1 MEQRP
6 FMDRNQLIG
15 FALIGAIL
23 LATSFWAS
31 TVEPPQP
38 KKTAGSEEVQ
48 AASTTAAEA
57 ELDYALPPSDSSSP
71 EQEFTLEND
80 QVRYV
85 ISNKGAQIKSVELK
99 EYQDWQGNP
108 LMLVDGNQVLDGP
121 NSAVAFAA
129 SYEGRSLSL
138 SDNLGS
144 VWTYEL
150 PAEGYG
156 LRWSMSTPSKKDVV
170 LTWRQAGIRHEKS
183 QMNEA
188 TNTSIYYLENADMER
203 GSLSDGSDDEESE
216 ENIGWVAHRQQYF
229 SSILQTESGFVKADM
244 QTRTPSDTLHSRLF
258 ESKLRMASVDGK
270 VSAKGIWYH
279 GPNHFK
285 TLKDF
290 NLEFDQVIPFG
301 WGIFGWIGKYVVS
314 PMFNWLDGYG
324 LNYGIIIL
332 LMAALIK
339 LALSPLTFK
348 SYKSMAKMRVL
359 KPEIDELN
367 EKFKDAEPA
376 KKQQETM
383 ALYQKA
389 GVNPLGG
396 CIPQLLSLPILIAM
410 FRFFPIS
417 IELRQQGF
425 LWADDLSSYDSILS
439 LPFEIPFYGAHVSL
453 FTLLMAISTFLYTK
467 FNNSMTPT
475 SGNSMMQQQMM
486 IIQYLMP
493 FMLLV
498 WFNNY
503 SSGLSYYYFISNVLT
518 FGQQWIIKEF
528 VIDENAI
535 RAKIEET
542 KAKGG
547 SQSRFAKKMSEM
559 LEVQKEAGNRKA
571 RRGK

>member
-6 FMDRNQLIG
+6 FLDRNQLIG
-15 FALIGAIL
+15 FGLIGAIL
-23 LATSFWAS
+23 LGTSYWAS
-31 TVEPPQP
+31 TMEPASEP
-38 KKTAGSEEVQ
+38 AGTEEVAVK
-48 AASTTAAEA
+48 AANEAPSTAVDSVTLA
-57 ELDYALPPSDSSSP
+57 LDTIAP
-71 EQEFTLEND
+71 EQEFTLENA

-85 ISNKGAQIKSVELK
+85 ISNRGGQIKYAELK
-99 EYQDWQGNP
+99 EYRDWQGKP
-108 LMLVDGNQVLDGP
+108 LRVIDGNQALVGLTNDAMIATQSG
-121 NSAVAFAA
+121 S
-129 SYEGRSLSL
+129 SLTLRSDQGTS
-138 SDNLGS
+138 
-144 VWTYEL
+144 WTYEL

-156 LRWSMSTPSKKDVV
+156 LRWALETPSASDLT
-170 LTWRQAGIRHEKS
+170 LTWKQDGIRHEKS
-183 QMNEA
+183 KTNET
-188 TNTSIYYLENADMER
+188 TNSSTYYYENVAQDR
-203 GSLSDGSDDEESE
+203 SSLSDGRDDDESA
-216 ENIGWVAHRQQYF
+216 ENLGWVAHKQQYF
-229 SSILQTESGFVKADM
+229 SSILEADQGILKADM
-244 QTRTPSDTLHSRLF
+244 QIRVAADTQYTLNY
-258 ESKLRMASVDGK
+258 ESKLTLASENGV
-270 VSAKGIWYH
+270 VSAQGIWYH
-279 GPNHFK
+279 GPNHYA
-285 TLKDF
+285 TLKAFDQ
-290 NLEFDQVIPFG
+290 NFDQVIPFG

-314 PMFNWLDGYG
+314 PLFNWLDGYG

-339 LALSPLTFK
+339 LALSPLTFS

-359 KPEIDELN
+359 KPEMDELN

-410 FRFFPIS
+410 FRFFPVS
-417 IELRQQGF
+417 IELRQQAF

-528 VIDENAI
+528 VIDEKTI
-535 RAKIEET
+535 RAKIDET

-547 SQSRFAKKMSEM
+547 SQSRFAKKMNEM
-559 LEVQKEAGNRKA
+559 LEANKESGNRRA
-571 RRGK
+571 RRSK

>member
-6 FMDRNQLIG
+6 FLDRNQLIG
-15 FALIGAIL
+15 FGLIGAIL
-23 LATSFWAS
+23 LGTSYWAS
-31 TVEPPQP
+31 TMEPASEP
-38 KKTAGSEEVQ
+38 AGTEEVAVK
-48 AASTTAAEA
+48 AANEAPSTAVDSVTLA
-57 ELDYALPPSDSSSP
+57 LDTIAP
-71 EQEFTLEND
+71 EQEFTLENA

-85 ISNKGAQIKSVELK
+85 ISNRGGQIKYAELK
-99 EYQDWQGNP
+99 EYRDWQGKP
-108 LMLVDGNQVLDGP
+108 LRVIDGNQALVGLTNDAMIATQSG
-121 NSAVAFAA
+121 S
-129 SYEGRSLSL
+129 SLTLRSDQGTS
-138 SDNLGS
+138 
-144 VWTYEL
+144 WTYEL

-156 LRWSMSTPSKKDVV
+156 LRWALETSSASDLT
-170 LTWRQAGIRHEKS
+170 LTWKQDGIRHEKS
-183 QMNEA
+183 KTNET
-188 TNTSIYYLENADMER
+188 TNSSTYYYENVAQDR
-203 GSLSDGSDDEESE
+203 SSLSDGRDDDESA
-216 ENIGWVAHRQQYF
+216 ENLGWVAHKQQYF
-229 SSILQTESGFVKADM
+229 SSILQADQGILKADM
-244 QTRTPSDTLHSRLF
+244 QIRVAADTQHTLNY
-258 ESKLRMASVDGK
+258 ESKLTLASENGV
-270 VSAKGIWYH
+270 VSAQGIWYH
-279 GPNHFK
+279 GPNHYA
-285 TLKDF
+285 TLKAFDQ
-290 NLEFDQVIPFG
+290 NFDQVIPFG

-314 PMFNWLDGYG
+314 PLFNWLDGYG

-339 LALSPLTFK
+339 LALSPLTFS

-359 KPEIDELN
+359 KPEMDELN

-410 FRFFPIS
+410 FRFFPVS
-417 IELRQQGF
+417 IELRQQAF

-528 VIDENAI
+528 VIDEKTI
-535 RAKIEET
+535 RAKIDET

-547 SQSRFAKKMSEM
+547 SQSRFAKKMNEM
-559 LEVQKEAGNRKA
+559 LEANKESGNRRA
-571 RRGK
+571 RRSK

>member
-6 FMDRNQLIG
+6 FLDRNQLIG

-23 LATSFWAS
+23 LGTSYWAS
-31 TVEPPQP
+31 TMEPAP
-38 KKTAGSEEVQ
+38 AASEEV
-48 AASTTAAEA
+48 AATDSEAVTSVETPALADTALAA
-57 ELDYALPPSDSSSP
+57 QDTVAP
-71 EQEFTLEND
+71 EQEFTLENA

-85 ISNKGAQIKSVELK
+85 FSNRGAQIKYVELK
-99 EYQDWQGNP
+99 EYLDWQGKP
-108 LMLVDGNQVLDGP
+108 LRVVDGNQSLEGLPSD
-121 NSAVAFAA
+121 AMVAAQ
-129 SYEGRSLSL
+129 S
-138 SDNLGS
+138 GS
-144 VWTYEL
+144 QLTFRNDAGTSWTFEL
-150 PAEGYG
+150 PGEGYG
-156 LRWSMSTPSKKDVV
+156 LKWALQTPSASDLT
-170 LTWRQAGIRHEKS
+170 LTWVQDGIRHEKS
-183 QMNEA
+183 QKNET
-188 TNTSIYYLENADMER
+188 TNSSTYYYSRTDEDR
-203 GSLSDGSDDEESE
+203 SSLSDGRDDDESA
-216 ENIGWVAHRQQYF
+216 ENLGWVAHKQQYF
-229 SSILQTESGFVKADM
+229 SSILQADQGIAKADM
-244 QTRTPSDTLHSRLF
+244 QIRVATDTLHTLNYTTKF
-258 ESKLRMASVDGK
+258 TLASENGTVAA
-270 VSAKGIWYH
+270 SGIWYH
-279 GPNHFK
+279 GPNHYA
-285 TLKDF
+285 TLKGFDQ
-290 NLEFDQVIPFG
+290 NFDQVIPFG

-314 PMFNWLDGYG
+314 PLFNFLDGYG

-339 LALSPLTFK
+339 LVLSPLTFT

-359 KPEIDELN
+359 KPEMDELN
-367 EKFKDAEPA
+367 EKFKDADPA

-410 FRFFPIS
+410 FRFFPVS

-425 LWADDLSSYDSILS
+425 LWADDLSSYDSIFS

-528 VIDENAI
+528 VIDEKAI
-535 RAKIEET
+535 RAKIDET

-547 SQSRFAKKMSEM
+547 SQSRFAKKMNEM
-559 LEVQKEAGNRKA
+559 LEANKEAGNRRA
-571 RRGK
+571 RRSK

>member
-6 FMDRNQLIG
+6 FLDRNQLIG

-23 LATSFWAS
+23 LGTSYWAS
-31 TVEPPQP
+31 TMEPATQP
-38 KKTAGSEEVQ
+38 DESAAVAPSKVAPKAKPVAADTLAERQDTSVQ
-48 AASTTAAEA
+48 
-57 ELDYALPPSDSSSP
+57 
-71 EQEFTLEND
+71 EQEFVLENA

-85 ISNKGAQIKSVELK
+85 ISNLGGQIKYAELK
-99 EYQDWQGNP
+99 EYRDWQGKP
-108 LMLVDGNQVLDGP
+108 LRIVDQNQVIEGLSSGAYLVEQEGGLYRFQDGK
-121 NSAVAFAA
+121 
-129 SYEGRSLSL
+129 GTT
-138 SDNLGS
+138 
-144 VWTYEL
+144 WTYEL

-156 LRWSMSTPSKKDVV
+156 LKWSLQTPSKSDVT

-183 QMNEA
+183 LKNEA
-188 TNTSIYYLENADMER
+188 TNTSIYYYENAEEER
-203 GSLSDGSDDEESE
+203 SSLSDGADDDESA
-216 ENIGWVAHRQQYF
+216 ENLGWVAHKQQYF
-229 SSILQTESGFVKADM
+229 SSILQADQGFALAELS
-244 QTRTPSDTLHSRLF
+244 TRTPDDTLHSRLF
-258 ESKLRMASVDGK
+258 ESKLTLKATNGVASA
-270 VSAKGIWYH
+270 SGIWYH
-279 GPNHFK
+279 GPNHYQ
-285 TLKDF
+285 TLKS
-290 NLEFDQVIPFG
+290 FDRNFDEVIPFG
-301 WGIFGWIGKYVVS
+301 WGIFGWIGKYIVS
-314 PMFNWLDGYG
+314 PLFNWLDGYG
-324 LNYGIIIL
+324 MNYGIIIL

-339 LALSPLTFK
+339 LALSPLTFS

-359 KPEIDELN
+359 KPEMDELN
-367 EKFKDAEPA
+367 EKFKDADPT

-410 FRFFPIS
+410 FRFFPVS
-417 IELRQQGF
+417 IELRQQAF

-475 SGNSMMQQQMM
+475 SGNSMMQQQML

-518 FGQQWIIKEF
+518 FGQQWVIKEF
-528 VIDENAI
+528 VIDEKAI
-535 RAKIEET
+535 RAKIDET

-547 SQSRFAKKMSEM
+547 SQSRFAKKMNEM
-559 LEVQKEAGNRKA
+559 LEANKEAGNRRA

>member
-6 FMDRNQLIG
+6 FLDRNQLIG

-23 LATSFWAS
+23 LGTSYWAS
-31 TVEPPQP
+31 TMEPAP
-38 KKTAGSEEVQ
+38 AASEEV
-48 AASTTAAEA
+48 AATDSEAVTSAEMPALADTALAA
-57 ELDYALPPSDSSSP
+57 QDTVAP
-71 EQEFTLEND
+71 EQEFTLENA

-85 ISNKGAQIKSVELK
+85 FSNRGAQIKYVELK
-99 EYQDWQGNP
+99 EYLDWQGKP
-108 LMLVDGNQVLDGP
+108 LRVVDGNQSLEGLPSD
-121 NSAVAFAA
+121 AMVAAQ
-129 SYEGRSLSL
+129 S
-138 SDNLGS
+138 GS
-144 VWTYEL
+144 QLTFRNDAGTSWTFEL

-156 LRWSMSTPSKKDVV
+156 LKWALQTPSASDLT
-170 LTWRQAGIRHEKS
+170 LTWVQDGIRHEKS
-183 QMNEA
+183 QKNET
-188 TNTSIYYLENADMER
+188 TNSSTYYYSRTDEDR
-203 GSLSDGSDDEESE
+203 SSLSDGRDDDESA
-216 ENIGWVAHRQQYF
+216 ENLGWVAHKQQYF
-229 SSILQTESGFVKADM
+229 SSILQADQGIAKADM
-244 QTRTPSDTLHSRLF
+244 QIRVATDTLHTLNYTTKF
-258 ESKLRMASVDGK
+258 TLASENGTVAA
-270 VSAKGIWYH
+270 SGIWYH
-279 GPNHFK
+279 GPNHYA
-285 TLKDF
+285 TLKGFDQ
-290 NLEFDQVIPFG
+290 NFDQVIPFG

-314 PMFNWLDGYG
+314 PLFNFLDGYG

-339 LALSPLTFK
+339 LVLSPLTFT

-359 KPEIDELN
+359 KPEMDELN
-367 EKFKDAEPA
+367 EKFKDADPA

-410 FRFFPIS
+410 FRFFPVS

-425 LWADDLSSYDSILS
+425 LWADDLSSYDSIFS

-528 VIDENAI
+528 VIDEKAI
-535 RAKIEET
+535 RAKIDET

-547 SQSRFAKKMSEM
+547 SQSRFAKKMNEM
-559 LEVQKEAGNRKA
+559 LEANKEAGNRRA
-571 RRGK
+571 RRSK

>member
-6 FMDRNQLIG
+6 FLDRNQLIG

-23 LATSFWAS
+23 LGTSYWAS
-31 TVEPPQP
+31 TMEPAAQP
-38 KKTAGSEEVQ
+38 EESTSVAQAKKAPAAKTDEADTLAAAQDTAVQ
-48 AASTTAAEA
+48 
-57 ELDYALPPSDSSSP
+57 
-71 EQEFTLEND
+71 EQEFVLENA

-85 ISNKGAQIKSVELK
+85 ISNLGGQIKYAELK
-99 EYQDWQGNP
+99 EYRDWQGKP
-108 LMLVDGNQVLDGP
+108 LRIVDQNQVIEGLSAGAYLVEQEGGLYRFQDGK
-121 NSAVAFAA
+121 
-129 SYEGRSLSL
+129 GTT
-138 SDNLGS
+138 
-144 VWTYEL
+144 WTYEL

-156 LRWSMSTPSKKDVV
+156 LKWSLQTPSKSDVT

-183 QMNEA
+183 LKNEA
-188 TNTSIYYLENADMER
+188 TNTSIYYYENAEEER
-203 GSLSDGSDDEESE
+203 SSLSDGADDDESA
-216 ENIGWVAHRQQYF
+216 ENLGWVAHKQQYF
-229 SSILQTESGFVKADM
+229 SSILQADQGFTSAELS
-244 QTRTPSDTLHSRLF
+244 TRTPDDTLHSRLF
-258 ESKLRMASVDGK
+258 ESKLTLKATNGVASA
-270 VSAKGIWYH
+270 SGIWYH
-279 GPNHFK
+279 GPNHYQ
-285 TLKDF
+285 TLKS
-290 NLEFDQVIPFG
+290 FDRNFDEVIPFG
-301 WGIFGWIGKYVVS
+301 WGIFGWIGKYIVS
-314 PMFNWLDGYG
+314 PLFNWLDGYG
-324 LNYGIIIL
+324 MNYGIIIL

-339 LALSPLTFK
+339 LALSPLTFS

-359 KPEIDELN
+359 KPEMDELN
-367 EKFKDAEPA
+367 EKFKDADPT

-410 FRFFPIS
+410 FRFFPVS
-417 IELRQQGF
+417 IELRQQAF

-475 SGNSMMQQQMM
+475 SGNSMMQQQML

-518 FGQQWIIKEF
+518 FGQQWVIKEF
-528 VIDENAI
+528 VIDEKAI
-535 RAKIEET
+535 RAKIDET

-547 SQSRFAKKMSEM
+547 SQSRFAKKMNEM
-559 LEVQKEAGNRKA
+559 LEANKEAGNRRA

>member
-6 FMDRNQLIG
+6 FLDRNQLIG

-23 LATSFWAS
+23 LGTSYWAS
-31 TVEPPQP
+31 TMEPAAKP
-38 KKTAGSEEVQ
+38 K
-48 AASTTAAEA
+48 ASPEATTPTAAA
-57 ELDYALPPSDSSSP
+57 QTPSSSDTLAAAADTVAP
-71 EQEFTLEND
+71 EQEYVLENA

-85 ISNKGAQIKSVELK
+85 FSNRGAQIKYVELK
-99 EYQDWQGNP
+99 EYLDWQGKP
-108 LMLVDGNQVLDGP
+108 LRLVDGNQVLEGLPQDGM
-121 NSAVAFAA
+121 SAQQAGSKLTFAHA
-129 SYEGRSLSL
+129 SGTQ
-138 SDNLGS
+138 
-144 VWTYEL
+144 WTFEL

-156 LRWSMSTPSKKDVV
+156 LRWGLNTPSKTDLT
-170 LTWRQAGIRHEKS
+170 LTWIQQGIRHEKS
-183 QMNEA
+183 QTNET
-188 TNTSIYYLENADMER
+188 TNSSTYYFENAEEER
-203 GSLSDGSDDEESE
+203 SSLSDGRDDDESA
-216 ENIGWVAHRQQYF
+216 ENVGWVAHKQQYF
-229 SSILQTESGFVKADM
+229 SSILQADPGFAKADM
-244 QTRTPSDTLHSRLF
+244 EIRVSSDTAHTLNF
-258 ESKLRMASVDGK
+258 TSKLTLAAENGAV
-270 VSAKGIWYH
+270 AAQGIWYH
-279 GPNHFK
+279 GPNHYQ
-285 TLKDF
+285 TLKA
-290 NLEFDQVIPFG
+290 FDLHLDEVIPFG

-314 PMFNWLDGYG
+314 PLFNWLDGYG

-339 LALSPLTFK
+339 LALSPLTFS

-359 KPEIDELN
+359 KPEMDELN
-367 EKFKDAEPA
+367 EKFKDADPA

-410 FRFFPIS
+410 FRFFPVS
-417 IELRQQGF
+417 IELRQQAF

-453 FTLLMAISTFLYTK
+453 FTLLMAVSTFLYTK

-518 FGQQWIIKEF
+518 FGQQWVIKEF
-528 VIDENAI
+528 VIDEKAI
-535 RAKIEET
+535 RAQIDET

-547 SQSRFAKKMSEM
+547 SQSRFAKKMNEM
-559 LEVQKEAGNRKA
+559 LEANKEAGNRRA

>member
-6 FMDRNQLIG
+6 FLDRNQLIG

-23 LATSFWAS
+23 LGTSYWAS
-31 TVEPPQP
+31 TMEPAAKP
-38 KKTAGSEEVQ
+38 KATPAETTSTE
-48 AASTTAAEA
+48 AAQTPF
-57 ELDYALPPSDSSSP
+57 LSDSLADAADTLAP
-71 EQEFTLEND
+71 EQEYVLEND
-80 QVRYV
+80 QVRYI
-85 ISNKGAQIKSVELK
+85 ISNRGAQIKYVELK
-99 EYQDWQGNP
+99 EYLDWQGKP
-108 LMLVDGNQVLDGP
+108 LRLVDGNQVLEGLPQDGM
-121 NSAVAFAA
+121 SGQQA
-129 SYEGRSLSL
+129 
-138 SDNLGS
+138 GS
-144 VWTYEL
+144 KLTLAHTSGTQWTFEL
-150 PAEGYG
+150 PADGYG
-156 LRWSMSTPSKKDVV
+156 LQWALKTPSTSDLT
-170 LTWRQAGIRHEKS
+170 LTWKQQGIRHEKS
-183 QMNEA
+183 QTNET
-188 TNTSIYYLENADMER
+188 TNSSTYYFENAEEER
-203 GSLSDGSDDEESE
+203 SSLSDGRDDDESA
-216 ENIGWVAHRQQYF
+216 ENLGWVAHKQQYF
-229 SSILQTESGFVKADM
+229 SSILQSDQGIAKADM
-244 QTRTPSDTLHSRLF
+244 QIRVASDTSHTLNYTTKFTLTSGNG
-258 ESKLRMASVDGK
+258 V
-270 VSAKGIWYH
+270 VSAQGIWYH
-279 GPNHFK
+279 GPNHYQ
-285 TLKDF
+285 TLKG
-290 NLEFDQVIPFG
+290 FDLHFDEVIPFG

-314 PMFNWLDGYG
+314 PLFNWLDGYG

-339 LALSPLTFK
+339 LALSPLTFS

-359 KPEIDELN
+359 KPEMDELN
-367 EKFKDAEPA
+367 EKFKDADPA

-410 FRFFPIS
+410 FRFFPVS
-417 IELRQQGF
+417 IELRQQAF

-453 FTLLMAISTFLYTK
+453 FTLLMAVSTFLYTK

-475 SGNSMMQQQMM
+475 SGNSMMQQQML
-486 IIQYLMP
+486 IIQYVMP

-528 VIDENAI
+528 VIDEKAI
-535 RAKIEET
+535 RAQIDET

-547 SQSRFAKKMSEM
+547 SQSRFAKKMNEM
-559 LEVQKEAGNRKA
+559 LEANKEAGNRRA

>member
-6 FMDRNQLIG
+6 FLDRNQLIG
-15 FALIGAIL
+15 FGLIGAIL
-23 LATSFWAS
+23 LGTSYWAS
-31 TVEPPQP
+31 TMEPASEP
-38 KKTAGSEEVQ
+38 AGTEEVAVK
-48 AASTTAAEA
+48 AANEAPSTAVDSLTLA
-57 ELDYALPPSDSSSP
+57 LDTIAP
-71 EQEFTLEND
+71 EQEFTLENA

-85 ISNKGAQIKSVELK
+85 ISNRGGQIKYAELK
-99 EYQDWQGNP
+99 EYRDWQGKP
-108 LMLVDGNQVLDGP
+108 LRVIDGNQALVGLTNDAMIATQSG
-121 NSAVAFAA
+121 S
-129 SYEGRSLSL
+129 SLTLRSDQGTS
-138 SDNLGS
+138 
-144 VWTYEL
+144 WTYEL

-156 LRWSMSTPSKKDVV
+156 LRWALETPSASDLT
-170 LTWRQAGIRHEKS
+170 LTWKQDGIRHEKS
-183 QMNEA
+183 KTNET
-188 TNTSIYYLENADMER
+188 TNSSTYYYENVAQDR
-203 GSLSDGSDDEESE
+203 SSLSDGRDDDESA
-216 ENIGWVAHRQQYF
+216 ENLGWVAHKQQYF
-229 SSILQTESGFVKADM
+229 SSILQADQGILKADM
-244 QTRTPSDTLHSRLF
+244 QIRVAADTQYTLNY
-258 ESKLRMASVDGK
+258 ESKLTLASENGV
-270 VSAKGIWYH
+270 VSAQGIWYH
-279 GPNHFK
+279 GPNHYA
-285 TLKDF
+285 TLKAFDQ
-290 NLEFDQVIPFG
+290 NFDQVIPFG
-301 WGIFGWIGKYVVS
+301 WGIFGWIGKYVAA
-314 PMFNWLDGYG
+314 PLFNWLDGYG

-339 LALSPLTFK
+339 LALSPLTFS

-359 KPEIDELN
+359 KPEMDELN

-410 FRFFPIS
+410 FRFFPVS
-417 IELRQQGF
+417 IELRQQAF

-528 VIDENAI
+528 VIDEKTI
-535 RAKIEET
+535 RAKIDET

-547 SQSRFAKKMSEM
+547 SQSRFAKKMNEM
-559 LEVQKEAGNRKA
+559 LEANKESGNRRA
-571 RRGK
+571 RRSK

>member
-6 FMDRNQLIG
+6 FLDRNQLIG
-15 FALIGAIL
+15 FGLIGAIL
-23 LATSFWAS
+23 LGTSYWAS
-31 TVEPPQP
+31 TMEPTEKPVA
-38 KKTAGSEEVQ
+38 TEEVATPVAVAQDQ
-48 AASTTAAEA
+48 ALVVDSTAAA
-57 ELDYALPPSDSSSP
+57 GDTLAP
-71 EQEFTLEND
+71 EQEFTLENA

-85 ISNKGAQIKSVELK
+85 ISNRGGQIKYAELK
-99 EYQDWQGNP
+99 EYRDWQGKP
-108 LMLVDGNQVLDGP
+108 LRLIDGNQVLEGLT
-121 NSAVAFAA
+121 NEAMIA
-129 SYEGRSLSL
+129 SQ
-138 SDNLGS
+138 NGS
-144 VWTYEL
+144 KLQLMNDQGTTWTFEL

-156 LRWSMSTPSKKDVV
+156 LRWALQASSTSDLT
-170 LTWRQAGIRHEKS
+170 LTWKQQGIRHEKS
-183 QMNEA
+183 QKNET
-188 TNTSIYYLENADMER
+188 TNSSTYYYENAEEDR
-203 GSLSDGSDDEESE
+203 SSLSDGRDDDESA
-216 ENIGWVAHRQQYF
+216 ENLGWVAHKQQYF
-229 SSILQTESGFVKADM
+229 SSILQADQGIAKADM
-244 QTRTPSDTLHSRLF
+244 QIRVATDTAHTLNF
-258 ESKLRMASVDGK
+258 ESKLTFASENGK
-270 VSAKGIWYH
+270 VSAEGIWYH
-279 GPNHFK
+279 GPNHYA
-285 TLKDF
+285 TLKSFDQ
-290 NLEFDQVIPFG
+290 NFDQVIPFG

-314 PMFNWLDGYG
+314 PLFNFLDGYG
-324 LNYGIIIL
+324 LNYGLIIL

-339 LALSPLTFK
+339 LVLSPLTFT

-359 KPEIDELN
+359 KPEMDELN
-367 EKFKDAEPA
+367 EKFKDADPA

-410 FRFFPIS
+410 FRFFPVS
-417 IELRQQGF
+417 IELRQQSF

-518 FGQQWIIKEF
+518 FGQQWFIKEF
-528 VIDENAI
+528 VIDEKAI
-535 RAKIEET
+535 RAKIDET

-547 SQSRFAKKMSEM
+547 SQSRFAKKMNEM
-559 LEVQKEAGNRKA
+559 LEANKEAGNRRA
-571 RRGK
+571 RRSK

>member
-6 FMDRNQLIG
+6 FLDRNQLIG

-23 LATSFWAS
+23 LGTSYWAS
-31 TVEPPQP
+31 TMEPETAPEVAETSSETLP
-38 KKTAGSEEVQ
+38 KSTLAAVPDTAK
-48 AASTTAAEA
+48 AAIDTLAPA
-57 ELDYALPPSDSSSP
+57 
-71 EQEFTLEND
+71 QEFRLEND
-80 QVRYV
+80 QVAYV
-85 ISNKGAQIKSVELK
+85 FLGDQLQYAELK
-99 EYQDWQGNP
+99 EYKDWQGKP
-108 LMLVDGNQVLDGP
+108 LRLIDGNQRMEGVPSQAVSSQLQGQKLVVTG
-121 NSAVAFAA
+121 SAGA
-129 SYEGRSLSL
+129 
-138 SDNLGS
+138 

-150 PAEGYG
+150 PTEGYG
-156 LRWSMSTPSKKDVV
+156 LRWTLNAPSAGDLT
-170 LTWRQAGIRHEKS
+170 LTWIQDGIRHEKS
-183 QMNEA
+183 QKNEV
-188 TNTSIYYLENADMER
+188 TNTSTYYFENVDQDR
-203 GSLSDGSDDEESE
+203 SSLSDGSSDEESA
-216 ENIGWVAHRQQYF
+216 ENLGWVAHKQQYF
-229 SSILQTESGFVKADM
+229 SSILQADQGFTKADM
-244 QTRTPSDTLHSRLF
+244 QTLVATDTAHTMSF
-258 ESKLRMASVDGK
+258 ISKLTIPSENGS
-270 VSAKGIWYH
+270 VSAQGIWYH
-279 GPNHFK
+279 GPNHYA
-285 TLKDF
+285 TLKSFEKDF
-290 NLEFDQVIPFG
+290 DLVIPFG

-314 PMFNWLDGYG
+314 PLFNFFDGYG

-339 LALSPLTFK
+339 LVLSPLTFT

-359 KPEIDELN
+359 KPEMDELN
-367 EKFKDAEPA
+367 EKFKDADPA

-410 FRFFPIS
+410 FRFFPVS

-528 VIDENAI
+528 VIDEKSI
-535 RAKIEET
+535 RAKIDET

-547 SQSRFAKKMSEM
+547 SQSRFAKKMNAM
-559 LEVQKEAGNRKA
+559 LEANQESGNRRA
-571 RRGK
+571 RRSK

>member
-6 FMDRNQLIG
+6 FLDRNQLIG

-23 LATSFWAS
+23 LGTSYWAS
-31 TVEPPQP
+31 TMEPAAKP
-38 KKTAGSEEVQ
+38 KATSE
-48 AASTTAAEA
+48 ATTPTAAA
-57 ELDYALPPSDSSSP
+57 QTPSSSDTLAATADTVAP
-71 EQEFTLEND
+71 EQEYVLENA

-85 ISNKGAQIKSVELK
+85 FSNRGAQIKYVELK
-99 EYQDWQGNP
+99 EYRDWQGKP
-108 LMLVDGNQVLDGP
+108 LRLVDGNQVLEGLPQDGM
-121 NSAVAFAA
+121 SAQQAGSKLMFAHA
-129 SYEGRSLSL
+129 SGTQ
-138 SDNLGS
+138 
-144 VWTYEL
+144 WTFEL

-156 LRWSMSTPSKKDVV
+156 LRWGLNTPSKTDLT
-170 LTWRQAGIRHEKS
+170 LTWIQQGIRHEKS
-183 QMNEA
+183 QTNET
-188 TNTSIYYLENADMER
+188 TNSSTYYLENAEEER
-203 GSLSDGSDDEESE
+203 SSLSDGRDDDESA
-216 ENIGWVAHRQQYF
+216 ENLGWVAHKQQYF
-229 SSILQTESGFVKADM
+229 SSILQADPGFAKADM
-244 QTRTPSDTLHSRLF
+244 EIRVASDTAHTLNF
-258 ESKLRMASVDGK
+258 TSKLTLAAENGA
-270 VSAKGIWYH
+270 VSAQGIWYH
-279 GPNHFK
+279 GPNHYQ
-285 TLKDF
+285 TLKA
-290 NLEFDQVIPFG
+290 FDLHLDEVIPFG

-314 PMFNWLDGYG
+314 PLFNWLDGYG

-339 LALSPLTFK
+339 LALSPLTFS

-359 KPEIDELN
+359 KPEMDELN
-367 EKFKDAEPA
+367 EKFKDADPA

-410 FRFFPIS
+410 FRFFPVS
-417 IELRQQGF
+417 IELRQQAF

-453 FTLLMAISTFLYTK
+453 FTLLMAVSTFLYTK
-467 FNNSMTPT
+467 FNNTMTPT

-528 VIDENAI
+528 VIDEKAI
-535 RAKIEET
+535 RAKIDET

-547 SQSRFAKKMSEM
+547 SQSRFAKKMNEM
-559 LEVQKEAGNRKA
+559 LEANKEAGNRRA

>member
-6 FMDRNQLIG
+6 FLDRNQLIG

-23 LATSFWAS
+23 LGTSYWAS
-31 TVEPPQP
+31 TMEPAAQPEGSASVTRAKKAPAAKTVEAD
-38 KKTAGSEEVQ
+38 TL
-48 AASTTAAEA
+48 AAAQDFSA
-57 ELDYALPPSDSSSP
+57 P
-71 EQEFTLEND
+71 EQEFVLENA

-85 ISNKGAQIKSVELK
+85 FSNRGAQIKYVELK
-99 EYQDWQGNP
+99 EYKDWQGKP
-108 LMLVDGNQVLDGP
+108 LRVVDGNQSLDGLP
-121 NSAVAFAA
+121 
-129 SYEGRSLSL
+129 
-138 SDNLGS
+138 SDAMTATQSGS
-144 VWTYEL
+144 QLTFRNDVGTSWNFEL

-156 LRWSMSTPSKKDVV
+156 LKWALQTPSASDLK
-170 LTWRQAGIRHEKS
+170 LTWIQDGIRHEKS
-183 QMNEA
+183 LKNEA
-188 TNTSIYYLENADMER
+188 TNTSIYYYENAEEER
-203 GSLSDGSDDEESE
+203 SSLSDGADDDESA
-216 ENIGWVAHRQQYF
+216 ENLGWVAHKQQYF
-229 SSILQTESGFVKADM
+229 SSILQADQGFASAELS
-244 QTRTPSDTLHSRLF
+244 TRTPDDTLHSRLF
-258 ESKLRMASVDGK
+258 ESKLTLKANNGVASA
-270 VSAKGIWYH
+270 SGIWYH
-279 GPNHFK
+279 GPNHYQ
-285 TLKDF
+285 TLKA
-290 NLEFDQVIPFG
+290 FDRNFDEVIPFG
-301 WGIFGWIGKYVVS
+301 WGIFGWIGKYIVS
-314 PMFNWLDGYG
+314 PLFNWLDGYG
-324 LNYGIIIL
+324 MNYGIIIL

-339 LALSPLTFK
+339 LALSPLTFS

-359 KPEIDELN
+359 KPEMDELN
-367 EKFKDAEPA
+367 EKFKDADPT

-410 FRFFPIS
+410 FRFFPVS
-417 IELRQQGF
+417 IELRQQAF
-425 LWADDLSSYDSILS
+425 LWADDLSSYDSIFS

-475 SGNSMMQQQMM
+475 SGNSMMQQQML

-518 FGQQWIIKEF
+518 FGQQWVIKEF
-528 VIDENAI
+528 VIDEKAI
-535 RAKIEET
+535 RAKIDET

-547 SQSRFAKKMSEM
+547 SQSRFAKKMNEM
-559 LEVQKEAGNRKA
+559 LEANKEAGNRRA

>member
-6 FMDRNQLIG
+6 FLDRNQLIG
-15 FALIGAIL
+15 FGLIGAIL
-23 LATSFWAS
+23 LGTSYWAS
-31 TVEPPQP
+31 TMEPASEP
-38 KKTAGSEEVQ
+38 AGTEEVAVK
-48 AASTTAAEA
+48 AANEAPSTAVDSLTLA
-57 ELDYALPPSDSSSP
+57 LDTIAP
-71 EQEFTLEND
+71 EQEFTLENA

-85 ISNKGAQIKSVELK
+85 ISNRGGQIKYAELK
-99 EYQDWQGNP
+99 EYRDWQGKP
-108 LMLVDGNQVLDGP
+108 LRVIDGNQALVGLTNDAMIATQSG
-121 NSAVAFAA
+121 S
-129 SYEGRSLSL
+129 SLTLRSDQGTS
-138 SDNLGS
+138 
-144 VWTYEL
+144 WTYEL

-156 LRWSMSTPSKKDVV
+156 LRWALETPSASDLT
-170 LTWRQAGIRHEKS
+170 LTWKQDGIRHEKS
-183 QMNEA
+183 KTNET
-188 TNTSIYYLENADMER
+188 TNSSTYYYENVAQDR
-203 GSLSDGSDDEESE
+203 SSLSDGRDDDESA
-216 ENIGWVAHRQQYF
+216 ENLGWVAHKQQYF
-229 SSILQTESGFVKADM
+229 SSILQADQGILKADM
-244 QTRTPSDTLHSRLF
+244 QIRVAADTQYTLNY
-258 ESKLRMASVDGK
+258 ESKLTLASENGV
-270 VSAKGIWYH
+270 VSAQGIWYH
-279 GPNHFK
+279 GPNHYA
-285 TLKDF
+285 TLKAFDQ
-290 NLEFDQVIPFG
+290 NFDQVIPFG

-314 PMFNWLDGYG
+314 PLFNWLDGYG

-339 LALSPLTFK
+339 LALSPLTFS

-359 KPEIDELN
+359 KPEMDELN

-410 FRFFPIS
+410 FRFFPVS
-417 IELRQQGF
+417 IELRQQAF

-528 VIDENAI
+528 VIDEKTI
-535 RAKIEET
+535 RAKIDET

-547 SQSRFAKKMSEM
+547 SQSRFAKRMNEM
-559 LEVQKEAGNRKA
+559 LEANKESGNRRA
-571 RRGK
+571 RRSK

>member
-6 FMDRNQLIG
+6 FLDRNQLIG

-23 LATSFWAS
+23 LGTSYWAS
-31 TVEPPQP
+31 TMEPAAKP
-38 KKTAGSEEVQ
+38 K
-48 AASTTAAEA
+48 ASPEATTPTAAA
-57 ELDYALPPSDSSSP
+57 QTPSSSDTFAAAADTVAP
-71 EQEFTLEND
+71 EQEYVLENA

-85 ISNKGAQIKSVELK
+85 FSNRGAQIKYVELK
-99 EYQDWQGNP
+99 EYLDWQGKP
-108 LMLVDGNQVLDGP
+108 LRLVDGNQVLEGLPQDGM
-121 NSAVAFAA
+121 SAQQAGSKLTFAHA
-129 SYEGRSLSL
+129 SGTQ
-138 SDNLGS
+138 
-144 VWTYEL
+144 WTFEL

-156 LRWSMSTPSKKDVV
+156 LRWGLNTPSKTDLT
-170 LTWRQAGIRHEKS
+170 LTWIQQGIRHEKS
-183 QMNEA
+183 QTNET
-188 TNTSIYYLENADMER
+188 TNSSTYYFENAEEER
-203 GSLSDGSDDEESE
+203 SSLSDGRDDDESA
-216 ENIGWVAHRQQYF
+216 ENVGWVAHKQQYF
-229 SSILQTESGFVKADM
+229 SSILQADPGFAKADM
-244 QTRTPSDTLHSRLF
+244 EIRVASDTAHTLNF
-258 ESKLRMASVDGK
+258 TSKLTLAAENGAV
-270 VSAKGIWYH
+270 AAQGIWYH
-279 GPNHFK
+279 GPNHYQ
-285 TLKDF
+285 TLKA
-290 NLEFDQVIPFG
+290 FDLHLDEVIPFG

-314 PMFNWLDGYG
+314 PLFNWLDGYG

-339 LALSPLTFK
+339 LALSPLTFS

-359 KPEIDELN
+359 KPEMDELN
-367 EKFKDAEPA
+367 EKFKDSDPA

-410 FRFFPIS
+410 FRFFPVS
-417 IELRQQGF
+417 IELRQQAF

-453 FTLLMAISTFLYTK
+453 FTLLMAVSTFLYTK

-518 FGQQWIIKEF
+518 FGQQWVIKEF
-528 VIDENAI
+528 VIDEKAI
-535 RAKIEET
+535 RAQIDET

-547 SQSRFAKKMSEM
+547 SQSRFAKKMNEM
-559 LEVQKEAGNRKA
+559 LEANKEAGNRRA

>member
-6 FMDRNQLIG
+6 FLDRNQLIG
-15 FALIGAIL
+15 FGLIGAIL
-23 LATSFWAS
+23 LGTSYWAS
-31 TVEPPQP
+31 TMEPAEKPVA
-38 KKTAGSEEVQ
+38 TEEVATPVAVAQ
-48 AASTTAAEA
+48 DKALVVDSTAAA
-57 ELDYALPPSDSSSP
+57 GDTLAP
-71 EQEFTLEND
+71 EQEFTLENA

-85 ISNKGAQIKSVELK
+85 ISNRGGQIKYAELK
-99 EYQDWQGNP
+99 EYLDWQGNP
-108 LMLVDGNQVLDGP
+108 LRLIDGNQVLEGLT
-121 NSAVAFAA
+121 NEAMIA
-129 SYEGRSLSL
+129 SQ
-138 SDNLGS
+138 NGS
-144 VWTYEL
+144 KLQLMNDQGTTWTFEL

-156 LRWSMSTPSKKDVV
+156 LRWALQASSTSDLT
-170 LTWRQAGIRHEKS
+170 LTWKQQGIRHEKS
-183 QMNEA
+183 QKNET
-188 TNTSIYYLENADMER
+188 TNSSTYYYENAEEDR
-203 GSLSDGSDDEESE
+203 SSLSDGRDDDESA
-216 ENIGWVAHRQQYF
+216 ENLGWVAHKQQYF
-229 SSILQTESGFVKADM
+229 SSILQADQGIAKADM
-244 QTRTPSDTLHSRLF
+244 QIRVATDTAHTLNF
-258 ESKLRMASVDGK
+258 ESKLTFASENGK
-270 VSAKGIWYH
+270 VSAEGIWYH
-279 GPNHFK
+279 GPNHYA
-285 TLKDF
+285 TLKSFDQ
-290 NLEFDQVIPFG
+290 NFDQVIPFG

-314 PMFNWLDGYG
+314 PLFNFLDGYG
-324 LNYGIIIL
+324 LNYGLIIL

-339 LALSPLTFK
+339 LVLSPLTFT

-359 KPEIDELN
+359 KPEMDELN
-367 EKFKDAEPA
+367 EKFKDADPA

-410 FRFFPIS
+410 FRFFPVS
-417 IELRQQGF
+417 IELRQQSF

-518 FGQQWIIKEF
+518 FGQQWFIKEF
-528 VIDENAI
+528 VIDEKAI
-535 RAKIEET
+535 RAKIDET

-547 SQSRFAKKMSEM
+547 SQSRFAKKMNEM
-559 LEVQKEAGNRKA
+559 LEANKEAGNRRA
-571 RRGK
+571 RRSK

>member
-6 FMDRNQLIG
+6 FLDRNQLIG
-15 FALIGAIL
+15 FGLIGAIL
-23 LATSFWAS
+23 LGTSYWAS
-31 TVEPPQP
+31 TMEPAAEPVA
-38 KKTAGSEEVQ
+38 TEEV
-48 AASTTAAEA
+48 TTATTASQPDVA
-57 ELDYALPPSDSSSP
+57 AVDSAAATADTLAP
-71 EQEFTLEND
+71 EQEFTLENA

-85 ISNKGAQIKSVELK
+85 ISNRGGQIKYAELK
-99 EYQDWQGNP
+99 EYLDWQGKP
-108 LMLVDGNQVLDGP
+108 LRVIDGNQVLEGLTNDAMLASQNG
-121 NSAVAFAA
+121 SKLQLTSDQGTTW
-129 SYEGRSLSL
+129 SYELS
-138 SDNLGS
+138 
-144 VWTYEL
+144 
-150 PAEGYG
+150 AEGYG
-156 LRWSMSTPSKKDVV
+156 LRWALQTPSTSDLT
-170 LTWRQAGIRHEKS
+170 LTWKQQGIRHEKS
-183 QMNEA
+183 KTNET
-188 TNTSIYYLENADMER
+188 TNSSTYYYENAEEDR
-203 GSLSDGSDDEESE
+203 SSLSDGRDDEESG
-216 ENIGWVAHRQQYF
+216 ENLGWVAHKQQYF
-229 SSILQTESGFVKADM
+229 SSILQADQGIQKADM
-244 QTRTPSDTLHSRLF
+244 QIRVATDTAHTLNY
-258 ESKLRMASVDGK
+258 ESKLTFASENGV
-270 VSAKGIWYH
+270 VSAQGIWYH
-279 GPNHFK
+279 GPNQYAI
-285 TLKDF
+285 LKAFDQ
-290 NLEFDQVIPFG
+290 NFDQVIPFG

-314 PMFNWLDGYG
+314 PLFNFLDGYG
-324 LNYGIIIL
+324 LNYGLIIL

-339 LALSPLTFK
+339 LVLSPLTFT

-359 KPEIDELN
+359 KPEMDELN
-367 EKFKDAEPA
+367 EKFKDADPA

-410 FRFFPIS
+410 FRFFPVS
-417 IELRQQGF
+417 IELRQQAF

-528 VIDENAI
+528 VIDEKAI
-535 RAKIEET
+535 RAKIDET

-547 SQSRFAKKMSEM
+547 SQSRFAKKMNDM
-559 LEVQKEAGNRKA
+559 LEANKEAGNRRA
-571 RRGK
+571 RRSK

>member
-6 FMDRNQLIG
+6 FLDRNQLIG
-15 FALIGAIL
+15 FGLIGAIL
-23 LATSFWAS
+23 LGTSYWAS
-31 TVEPPQP
+31 TMEPASEP
-38 KKTAGSEEVQ
+38 AGTEEVAVK
-48 AASTTAAEA
+48 AANEAPSTAVDSVTLA
-57 ELDYALPPSDSSSP
+57 LDTIAP
-71 EQEFTLEND
+71 EQEFTLENA

-85 ISNKGAQIKSVELK
+85 ISNRGGQIKYAELK
-99 EYQDWQGNP
+99 EYRDWQGKP
-108 LMLVDGNQVLDGP
+108 LRVIDGNQALVGLTNDAMIATQSG
-121 NSAVAFAA
+121 S
-129 SYEGRSLSL
+129 SLTLRSDQGTS
-138 SDNLGS
+138 
-144 VWTYEL
+144 WTYEL

-156 LRWSMSTPSKKDVV
+156 LRWALETPSASDLT
-170 LTWRQAGIRHEKS
+170 LTWKQDGIRHEKS
-183 QMNEA
+183 KTNET
-188 TNTSIYYLENADMER
+188 TNSSTYYYENVAQDR
-203 GSLSDGSDDEESE
+203 SSLSDGRDDDESA
-216 ENIGWVAHRQQYF
+216 ENLGWVAHKQQYF
-229 SSILQTESGFVKADM
+229 SSILQADQGILKADM
-244 QTRTPSDTLHSRLF
+244 QIRVAADTQHTLNY
-258 ESKLRMASVDGK
+258 ESKLMLASENGV
-270 VSAKGIWYH
+270 VSAQGIWYH
-279 GPNHFK
+279 GPNHYA
-285 TLKDF
+285 TLKAFDQ
-290 NLEFDQVIPFG
+290 NFDQVIPFG

-314 PMFNWLDGYG
+314 PLFNWLDGYG

-339 LALSPLTFK
+339 LALSPLTFS

-359 KPEIDELN
+359 KPEMDELN

-410 FRFFPIS
+410 FRFFPVS
-417 IELRQQGF
+417 IELRQQAF

-528 VIDENAI
+528 VIDEKTI
-535 RAKIEET
+535 RAKIDET

-547 SQSRFAKKMSEM
+547 SQSRFAKRMNEM
-559 LEVQKEAGNRKA
+559 LEANKESGNRRA
-571 RRGK
+571 RRSK

>member
-6 FMDRNQLIG
+6 FLDRNQLIG
-15 FALIGAIL
+15 FGLIGAIL
-23 LATSFWAS
+23 LGTSYWAS
-31 TVEPPQP
+31 TMEPASEP
-38 KKTAGSEEVQ
+38 AGTEEVAVK
-48 AASTTAAEA
+48 AANEAPSTAVDSLTLA
-57 ELDYALPPSDSSSP
+57 LDTIAP
-71 EQEFTLEND
+71 EQEFTLENA

-85 ISNKGAQIKSVELK
+85 ISNRGGQIKYAELK
-99 EYQDWQGNP
+99 EYRDWQGKP
-108 LMLVDGNQVLDGP
+108 LRVIDGNQALVGLTNDAMIATQSG
-121 NSAVAFAA
+121 S
-129 SYEGRSLSL
+129 SLTLRSDQGTS
-138 SDNLGS
+138 
-144 VWTYEL
+144 WTYEL

-156 LRWSMSTPSKKDVV
+156 LRWALETPSASDLT
-170 LTWRQAGIRHEKS
+170 LTWKQDGIRHEKS
-183 QMNEA
+183 KTNET
-188 TNTSIYYLENADMER
+188 TNSSTYYYENVAQDR
-203 GSLSDGSDDEESE
+203 SSLSDGRDDDESA
-216 ENIGWVAHRQQYF
+216 ENLGWVAHKQQYF
-229 SSILQTESGFVKADM
+229 SSILQADQGILKADM
-244 QTRTPSDTLHSRLF
+244 QIRVAADTQYTLNY
-258 ESKLRMASVDGK
+258 ESKLTLASENGV
-270 VSAKGIWYH
+270 VSAQGIWYH
-279 GPNHFK
+279 GPNHYA
-285 TLKDF
+285 TLNAFDQ
-290 NLEFDQVIPFG
+290 NFDQVIPFG

-314 PMFNWLDGYG
+314 PLFNWLDGYG

-339 LALSPLTFK
+339 LALSPLTFS

-359 KPEIDELN
+359 KPEMDELN

-410 FRFFPIS
+410 FRFFPVS
-417 IELRQQGF
+417 IELRQQAF

-528 VIDENAI
+528 VIDEKTI
-535 RAKIEET
+535 RAKIDET

-547 SQSRFAKKMSEM
+547 SQSRFAKKMNEM
-559 LEVQKEAGNRKA
+559 LEANKESGNRRA
-571 RRGK
+571 RRSK

>member
-6 FMDRNQLIG
+6 FLDRNQLIG

-23 LATSFWAS
+23 LGTSYWAS
-31 TVEPPQP
+31 TLEPAAKP
-38 KKTAGSEEVQ
+38 KA
-48 AASTTAAEA
+48 TAAA
-57 ELDYALPPSDSSSP
+57 TTSTPAAQTPSSADTLANAADTLAP
-71 EQEFTLEND
+71 EQEFVLENA

-85 ISNKGAQIKSVELK
+85 ISNRGAQIKYVELK
-99 EYQDWQGNP
+99 EYLDWQGKP
-108 LMLVDGNQVLDGP
+108 LRVVDGNQVLEGVPSD
-121 NSAVAFAA
+121 AMIA
-129 SYEGRSLSL
+129 SQ
-138 SDNLGS
+138 NGS
-144 VWTYEL
+144 KLQLRNDQGTTWTYEL

-156 LRWSMSTPSKKDVV
+156 LRWALETPSASDLT
-170 LTWRQAGIRHEKS
+170 LTWKQQGIRHEKS
-183 QMNEA
+183 QTNET
-188 TNTSIYYLENADMER
+188 TNSSTYYFENDEEER
-203 GSLSDGSDDEESE
+203 SSLSDGRDDDESA
-216 ENIGWVAHRQQYF
+216 ENLGWVAHKQQYF
-229 SSILQTESGFVKADM
+229 SSILQADQGFAKADM
-244 QTRTPSDTLHSRLF
+244 QIRVAADTAHTLNF
-258 ESKLRMASVDGK
+258 TSKLTLAAENGS
-270 VSAKGIWYH
+270 VSAQGIWYH
-279 GPNHFK
+279 GPNHYQ
-285 TLKDF
+285 TLKA
-290 NLEFDQVIPFG
+290 FDLHLDEVIPFG
-301 WGIFGWIGKYVVS
+301 WGIFGWIGKFVVS
-314 PMFNWLDGYG
+314 PLFNWLDGYG

-339 LALSPLTFK
+339 LALSPLTFS

-359 KPEIDELN
+359 KPEMDELN
-367 EKFKDAEPA
+367 EKFKDADPA

-410 FRFFPIS
+410 FRFFPVS
-417 IELRQQGF
+417 IELRQQAF

-453 FTLLMAISTFLYTK
+453 FTLLMAVSTFLYTK

-518 FGQQWIIKEF
+518 FGQQWVIKEF
-528 VIDENAI
+528 VIDEKAI
-535 RAKIEET
+535 RAQIDET

-547 SQSRFAKKMSEM
+547 SQSRFAKKMNEM
-559 LEVQKEAGNRKA
+559 LEANKEAGNRRA

>member
-6 FMDRNQLIG
+6 FLDRNQLIG
-15 FALIGAIL
+15 FGLIGAIL
-23 LATSFWAS
+23 LGTSYWAS
-31 TVEPPQP
+31 TMEPASEP
-38 KKTAGSEEVQ
+38 AGTEEVAVK
-48 AASTTAAEA
+48 AANEAPSTAVDSVTLA
-57 ELDYALPPSDSSSP
+57 LDTIAP
-71 EQEFTLEND
+71 EQEFTLENA

-85 ISNKGAQIKSVELK
+85 ISNRGGQIKYAELK
-99 EYQDWQGNP
+99 EYRDWQGKP
-108 LMLVDGNQVLDGP
+108 LRVIDGNQALVGLTNDAMIATQSG
-121 NSAVAFAA
+121 S
-129 SYEGRSLSL
+129 SLTLRSDQGTS
-138 SDNLGS
+138 
-144 VWTYEL
+144 WTYEL

-156 LRWSMSTPSKKDVV
+156 LRWALETPSSSDLT
-170 LTWRQAGIRHEKS
+170 LTWKQDGIRHEKS
-183 QMNEA
+183 KTNET
-188 TNTSIYYLENADMER
+188 TNSSTYYYENVAQDR
-203 GSLSDGSDDEESE
+203 SSLSDGRDDDESA
-216 ENIGWVAHRQQYF
+216 ENLGWVAHKQQYF
-229 SSILQTESGFVKADM
+229 SSILQADQGILKADM
-244 QTRTPSDTLHSRLF
+244 QIRVAADTQHTLNY
-258 ESKLRMASVDGK
+258 ESKLTLASENGV
-270 VSAKGIWYH
+270 VSAQGIWYH
-279 GPNHFK
+279 GPNHYA
-285 TLKDF
+285 TLKAFDQ
-290 NLEFDQVIPFG
+290 NFDQVIPFG

-314 PMFNWLDGYG
+314 PLFNWLDGYG

-339 LALSPLTFK
+339 LALSPLTFS

-359 KPEIDELN
+359 KPEMDELN

-410 FRFFPIS
+410 FRFFPVS
-417 IELRQQGF
+417 IELRQQAF

-528 VIDENAI
+528 VIDEKTI
-535 RAKIEET
+535 RAKIDET

-547 SQSRFAKKMSEM
+547 SQSRFAKKMNEM
-559 LEVQKEAGNRKA
+559 LEANKESGNRRA
-571 RRGK
+571 RRSK

>member
-6 FMDRNQLIG
+6 FLDRNQLIG
-15 FALIGAIL
+15 FGLIGAIL
-23 LATSFWAS
+23 LGTSYWAS
-31 TVEPPQP
+31 TMEPASEP
-38 KKTAGSEEVQ
+38 AGTEEVAVK
-48 AASTTAAEA
+48 AANEAPSTAVDSVTLA
-57 ELDYALPPSDSSSP
+57 LDTIAP
-71 EQEFTLEND
+71 EQEFTLENA

-85 ISNKGAQIKSVELK
+85 ISNRGGQIKYAELK
-99 EYQDWQGNP
+99 EYRDWQGKP
-108 LMLVDGNQVLDGP
+108 LRVIDGNQALVGLTNDAMIATQSG
-121 NSAVAFAA
+121 S
-129 SYEGRSLSL
+129 SLTLRSDQGTS
-138 SDNLGS
+138 
-144 VWTYEL
+144 WTDEL

-156 LRWSMSTPSKKDVV
+156 LRWALETPSASDLT
-170 LTWRQAGIRHEKS
+170 LTWKQDGIRHEKS
-183 QMNEA
+183 KTNET
-188 TNTSIYYLENADMER
+188 TNSSTYYYENVAQDR
-203 GSLSDGSDDEESE
+203 SSLSDGRDDDESA
-216 ENIGWVAHRQQYF
+216 ENLGWVAHKQQYF
-229 SSILQTESGFVKADM
+229 SSILQADQGILKADM
-244 QTRTPSDTLHSRLF
+244 QIRVAADTQHTLNY
-258 ESKLRMASVDGK
+258 ESKLMLASENGV
-270 VSAKGIWYH
+270 VSAQGIWYH
-279 GPNHFK
+279 GPNHYA
-285 TLKDF
+285 TLKAFDQ
-290 NLEFDQVIPFG
+290 NFDQVIPFG

-314 PMFNWLDGYG
+314 PLFNWLDGYG

-339 LALSPLTFK
+339 LALSPLTFS

-359 KPEIDELN
+359 KPEMDELN

-410 FRFFPIS
+410 FRFFPVS
-417 IELRQQGF
+417 IELRQQAF

-528 VIDENAI
+528 VIDEKTI
-535 RAKIEET
+535 RAKIDET

-547 SQSRFAKKMSEM
+547 SQSRFAKRMNEM
-559 LEVQKEAGNRKA
+559 LEANKESGNRRA
-571 RRGK
+571 RRSK